1 MLYRK
6 IINCEEQYNVDDTG
20 IDEVKF
26 IMSNIND
33 VTNITASTVAQAEE
47 SIEDIKNLA
56 PDYYK
61 LGNRLITK
69 DDFEYYVKNRYKNN
83 IIDVKC

>member
-1 MLYRK
+1 
-6 IINCEEQYNVDDTG
+6 
-20 IDEVKF
+20 
-26 IMSNIND
+26 MSNIND

>member
-1 MLYRK
+1 MYRK
-6 IINCEEQYNVDDTG
+6 IINCEEQYNVDDAS